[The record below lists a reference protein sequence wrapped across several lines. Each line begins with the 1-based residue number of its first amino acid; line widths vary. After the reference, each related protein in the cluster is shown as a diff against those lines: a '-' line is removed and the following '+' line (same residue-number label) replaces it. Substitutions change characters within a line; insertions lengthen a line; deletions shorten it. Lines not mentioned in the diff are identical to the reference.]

1 MRIKKLIS
9 TFVIF
14 TLLLSAMS
22 ITTFATSYIVGDVNS
37 DNRINVQD
45 VTEIQK
51 YLTNMVDINS
61 AIADFNC
68 DSKVNITDCTLM
80 QKYISGEIGMYNGFL
95 YSFKSGKGTIIGYN
109 GSSTSLKIPSQIQS
123 YKITAIGDSAF
134 SNNKKI
140 TSVAMPDSIV
150 SVGYYAFLNCTS
162 LTKVT
167 IKNAQCHIDSSSFEG
182 CTSLTYFVQG

>member
-1 MRIKKLIS
+1 MII
-9 TFVIF
+9 

-22 ITTFATSYIVGDVNS
+22 ITAFATSYIVGDVNS

-51 YLTNMVDINS
+51 YLTNLNNINPE
-61 AIADFNC
+61 IADFNC
-68 DSKVNITDCTLM
+68 DGKVNIIDCTLM
-80 QKYISGEIGMYNGFL
+80 QKCISGEIGMYNGYL
-95 YSFKSGKGTIIGYN
+95 YSVSSGKGTIIGYN
-109 GSSTSLKIPSQIQS
+109 GSATSLKIPSQIQS
-123 YKITAIGDSAF
+123 YKIISIGDSAF

-140 TSVAMPDSIV
+140 TSVAIPESIV
-150 SVGYYAFLNCTS
+150 SVGYYAFRDCTS

-167 IKNAQCHIDSSSFEG
+167 IKNTQCHIDSSSFDG